1 MIAAILRAQILSM
14 RPGSN
19 RGAGLGV
26 VAAVFW
32 YGFWFFVACGAA
44 LVAGHASAETLRYGF
59 PVGLLGVCFYWQ
71 AMPVLSASMGSSLDL
86 RKLLIYPTP
95 HEKLFLV
102 ELLLRFVTG
111 IEMQM
116 VLAGGVVGL
125 LRNPASGG
133 LAALP
138 SLAGAISVFVLFNLL
153 LASGT
158 RSLLERL
165 LARRKVREVVAL
177 LLALVWVVPRFLM
190 MTGVKPTWLHGAG
203 ERMGTIGWPWSA
215 AAHAALP
222 LGQAAGAT
230 ALSWLSLCAWVLL
243 AGWFGRAQFERNL
256 RYDTLAAQA
265 TSMKPVSARTRRWT
279 ERFYR
284 IPSLLWRDPL
294 AAIVEKE
301 LRTLTRSP
309 RFRMVFVM
317 GFTFGLM
324 FWLPMVLRR
333 NGSHSGFLAH
343 NFLVIVCVY
352 AMTLIGQATYWN
364 CFGIDRSAAVF
375 YFAAPQPISQ
385 TLLGK
390 NIACLFFVYL
400 EAVVL
405 MALTLAV
412 RVNFSLGQVF
422 ESFIVIGICA
432 VYLMGLGNISSVH
445 YPRALSPER
454 VSQSGGGN
462 RAQALVMMLYPVVL
476 LPVILAYIAR
486 YAFESQAAFSLILSV
501 AAAIAAVFYWIAME
515 SAVKAA
521 SARRQFILEELSRGD
536 GPVGS

>member
-1 MIAAILRAQILSM
+1 MIAAILRAQMLSM
-14 RPGSN
+14 RPASN
-19 RGAGLGV
+19 RGVGLGV

-32 YGFWFFVACGAA
+32 YGLWLVVSLTAA
-44 LVAGHASAETLRYGF
+44 VLAAHAPAAMLRYGF
-59 PVGLLGVCFYWQ
+59 PVALMGVCIYWQ
-71 AMPVLSASMGSSLDL
+71 AMPALSAAMGSSLDL
-86 RKLLIYPTP
+86 RKLLVYPAP
-95 HEKLFLV
+95 HEQLFLI
-102 ELLLRFVTG
+102 ELLLRFATG

-116 VLAGGVVGL
+116 VLAGGAIGL

-138 SLAGAISVFVLFNLL
+138 AMAGALLIFVAFNVL

-165 LARRKVREVVAL
+165 LARRKIREVVAL
-177 LLALVWVVPRFLM
+177 LLATVWLVPRFLM
-190 MTGVKPTWLHGAG
+190 MTGSKATWLRGAG
-203 ERMGTIGWPWSA
+203 EAMGAFGWPWSA
-215 AAHAALP
+215 AARAALP
-222 LGQAAGAT
+222 LGQTAGST
-230 ALSWLSLCAWVLL
+230 ALSWLSLACWAAL
-243 AGWFGRAQFERNL
+243 AGWFGRVQFERNL

-265 TSMKPVSARTRRWT
+265 TPMTPLSARTSRWT

-284 IPSLLWRDPL
+284 VPALLWHDPL

-301 LRTLTRSP
+301 LRTLARSP

-333 NGSHSGFLAH
+333 NGQHAGFLAH
-343 NFLVIVCVY
+343 NFLVIVCIY
-352 AMTLIGQATYWN
+352 AMTLIGQVTYWN

-375 YFAAPQPISQ
+375 YFAAPQPIAR

-405 MALTLAV
+405 MSLTLAV
-412 RVNFSLGQVF
+412 RVNFSAGQAVETF
-422 ESFIVIGICA
+422 VVIGICA
-432 VYLMGLGNISSVH
+432 MYLMALGNISSVH

-462 RAQALVMMLYPVVL
+462 RAQALVMMLYPAVL
-476 LPVILAYIAR
+476 LPVILAYVAR
-486 YAFESQAAFSLILSV
+486 YALDSQTAFVAVLS
-501 AAAIAAVFYWIAME
+501 IAAVIAAIFYTLAME
-515 SAVKAA
+515 SAAKAA
-521 SARRQFILEELSRGD
+521 GVRRQFILEELSRGD
-536 GPVGS
+536 GPVAS